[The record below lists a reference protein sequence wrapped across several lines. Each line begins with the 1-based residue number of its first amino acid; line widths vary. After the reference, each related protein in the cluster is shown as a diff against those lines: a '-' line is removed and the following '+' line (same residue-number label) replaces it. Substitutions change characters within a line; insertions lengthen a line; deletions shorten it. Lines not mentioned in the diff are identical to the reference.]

1 MNSHLVSVIC
11 PSTEFQD
18 AGLFVKWEILYIDF
32 TTRFED
38 GRRFPLD
45 QPVAVD
51 GGFGRQR
58 HLEVS
63 IRTTHTHTHTH
74 ISFFFCFDCFF
85 DRERE
90 REREGRK

>member
-1 MNSHLVSVIC
+1 MDGYFGERERGGKKMFGSSQLRMNSHLESVIC
-11 PSTEFQD
+11 PTTEFHD

-32 TTRFED
+32 ATRFVD

-63 IRTTHTHTHTH
+63 IRTTHTHTHT
-74 ISFFFCFDCFF
+74 
-85 DRERE
+85 
-90 REREGRK
+90 

>member
-1 MNSHLVSVIC
+1 MNSHLESVIC
-11 PSTEFQD
+11 PTTEFHD

-32 TTRFED
+32 ATRFVD

-63 IRTTHTHTHTH
+63 IRTTHTHTH
-74 ISFFFCFDCFF
+74 ISFLFCLRLLC
-85 DRERE
+85 REE
-90 REREGRK
+90 VV